1 MRHRTSEIAITL
13 AALAL
18 AGSATTV
25 ATAQT
30 AIDPANV
37 KVTDIAL
44 QPLTELNLRHA
55 TIAPILA
62 AARSQPYALAQL
74 DSCAKIAV
82 EVAALDAVLG
92 ADIDTAEGKPTATR
106 FANGAGR
113 IARSMIMSFVPFHA
127 VIREVS
133 GASAR
138 QHDFDRALYAGSV
151 RRAYLKGIGEERG
164 CAYPARDATPEVAL
178 LVRAARH
185 GGPALATALAAQA
198 VGDPARAA
206 PVLASASWAVPP
218 P

>member
-1 MRHRTSEIAITL
+1 MRRARDEFAIILT
-13 AALAL
+13 ALAI
-18 AGSATTV
+18 AGGAAPI

-37 KVTDIAL
+37 RVADIAL

-55 TIAPILA
+55 KIAPILA
-62 AARSQPYALAQL
+62 TARKKPYGLDAI
-74 DSCAKIAV
+74 DSCDAIAS
-82 EVAALDAVLG
+82 EVAALDAALG
-92 ADIDTAEGKPTATR
+92 ADIDTAEGKAVATR

-113 IARSMIMSFVPFHA
+113 LARSMIMSFVPFHA

-164 CAYPARDATPEVAL
+164 CAWPARDATPEIAL

-185 GGPALATALAAQA
+185 GGPPLAVALAAQA
-198 VGDPARAA
+198 VATPAA
-206 PVLASASWAVPP
+206 PAAVLASASWAVPP

>member
-1 MRHRTSEIAITL
+1 MRSGTCGLAIVLT
-13 AALAL
+13 ALAV
-18 AGSATTV
+18 ASPV

-37 KVTDIAL
+37 RVADIAL

-55 TIAPILA
+55 KIAPILA
-62 AARSQPYALAQL
+62 TARKKPYGLDAI
-74 DSCAKIAV
+74 DSCDAIAS
-82 EVAALDAVLG
+82 EVAALDAALG
-92 ADIDTAEGKPTATR
+92 ADIDTAEGKAVATR

-164 CAYPARDATPEVAL
+164 CAWPARDATPEIAL

-185 GGPALATALAAQA
+185 GGPPLAVVPTAQA
-198 VGDPARAA
+198 VATPAA
-206 PVLASASWAVPP
+206 PAAVLASASWAVPP

>member
-1 MRHRTSEIAITL
+1 MRSGTCGLAIVLT
-13 AALAL
+13 ALAV
-18 AGSATTV
+18 ASPV

-37 KVTDIAL
+37 RVADIAL

-55 TIAPILA
+55 KIAPILA
-62 AARSQPYALAQL
+62 TARKKPYGLDAI
-74 DSCAKIAV
+74 DSCDAIAS
-82 EVAALDAVLG
+82 EVAALDAALG
-92 ADIDTAEGKPTATR
+92 ADIDTAEGKAVATR

-138 QHDFDRALYAGSV
+138 QHDFDLALYAGSV
-151 RRAYLKGIGEERG
+151 RRAYLKVIGEERG
-164 CAYPARDATPEVAL
+164 CAWPARDATPEIAL

-185 GGPALATALAAQA
+185 GGPPLAVAPAAQA
-198 VGDPARAA
+198 VATPAA
-206 PVLASASWAVPP
+206 PAAVLASASWAVPP